1 LFDTCITHAWSGG
14 DFLYDQFEAF
24 CIFIYGVYVQ
34 LNLSYLIQQLGSIQL
49 NLSYSILQE
58 RSSYFINL
66 INLQNKIS
74 QVSRIILATDADGPG
89 QALAEELARR
99 LGKERYLLFCLYFFL
114 IQVIIPILMNNLNFR
129 VIFRCWRVKWPMKND
144 VETFKDANEV

>member
-1 LFDTCITHAWSGG
+1 LFDTFITHAWSGG

-99 LGKERYLLFCLYFFL
+99 LGKERYLLFCLYFFFNTSYNTHL
-114 IQVIIPILMNNLNFR
+114 NEQFKFSSYFQVLESQ
-129 VIFRCWRVKWPMKND
+129 V
-144 VETFKDANEV
+144 ANEK